1 MMAHKIWA
9 NPLRIRAKQ
18 LHLIKIHTL
27 SNLPKKNMNLMPSK
41 TLFERFFH
49 SQTTGSIV
57 LLLATITAVIWA
69 NSPWS
74 NLYYSL
80 SHLDI
85 GTYFNGKQ
93 YHLTLD
99 HWVKDGLMAIFFFV
113 VGLEIKRE
121 ILIGELSSL
130 KKAALPVMAALG
142 GAVIPAL
149 IYFSFNPGG
158 PAANGWGVPMATD
171 IAFALGL
178 LALFGKRVPIGLK
191 VFLTALAIVDDL
203 MAVLV
208 IALFYTDQ
216 INIIAL
222 GSAFFLLAL
231 LALIVRNHVR
241 RPTLIFFLIVGVWF
255 CVFLSGIHATIA
267 GILLAMIIPVKAT
280 IEPRE
285 FFSTLRQHKAW
296 LKETKISRQ
305 SMVTDKSQRQAIQ
318 QIYYAAERMIPTG
331 IQLEEHLHPVQA
343 FLILPLFALLAAG
356 VTVDSATL
364 ASFPG
369 TVSLGIIAGLLV
381 GKQIGILGF
390 SFLVVKSGVTELPK
404 GVSWG
409 QLWGVSLLGGIG
421 FTMSIFISELAFDD
435 PAIIADA
442 KIAIFIASI
451 LAGIG
456 GFMILAKTLPKKLQ

>member
-1 MMAHKIWA
+1 MKSKP
-9 NPLRIRAKQ
+9 N
-18 LHLIKIHTL
+18 
-27 SNLPKKNMNLMPSK
+27 K

-49 SQTTGSIV
+49 SQTAGSVV
-57 LLLATITAVIWA
+57 LLLATITAVVWA

-74 NLYYSL
+74 DLYHTL

-85 GTYFNGKQ
+85 GTYFHGKQ

-121 ILIGELSSL
+121 ILIGELSSV
-130 KKAALPVMAALG
+130 KKAMLPVMAALG

-149 IYFSFNPGG
+149 IYFSFNPSG

-216 INIIAL
+216 INITAL
-222 GSAFFLLAL
+222 IMATFLLAL
-231 LALIVRNHVR
+231 LALIVRNNIH
-241 RPTLIFFLIVGVWF
+241 RPVCTFLLIFGVWL

-267 GILLAMIIPVKAT
+267 GVLLAMVVPVKAT
-280 IEPRE
+280 IEPKE
-285 FFSTLRQHKAW
+285 FFNTLKRHKAW

-305 SMVTDKSQRQAIQ
+305 SMVTDKQQRQAIQ
-318 QIYYAAERMIPTG
+318 QIYLAAERMIPAG
-331 IQLEEHLHPVQA
+331 IRLEEHLHPIQA
-343 FLILPLFALLAAG
+343 FLILPLFALFAAG
-356 VTVDSATL
+356 VTVDSNTL
-364 ASFPG
+364 AAFPS
-369 TVSLGIIAGLLV
+369 TVSLGIIAGLLI
-381 GKQIGILGF
+381 GKQVGIVGF
-390 SFLVVKSGVTELPK
+390 SFLVIKSGLTELPA

-409 QLWGVSLLGGIG
+409 QIWGVSLLGGIG
-421 FTMSIFISELAFDD
+421 FTMSIFISELAFTD
-435 PAIIADA
+435 AAMIADA

-451 LAGIG
+451 LAGICG
-456 GFMILAKTLPKKLQ
+456 YLVLQKSLPKK

>member
-1 MMAHKIWA
+1 MKSKP
-9 NPLRIRAKQ
+9 N
-18 LHLIKIHTL
+18 
-27 SNLPKKNMNLMPSK
+27 K

-49 SQTTGSIV
+49 SQTAGSVV
-57 LLLATITAVIWA
+57 LLLATITAVVWA

-74 NLYYSL
+74 DLYHTL

-85 GTYFNGKQ
+85 GTYFHGKQ

-121 ILIGELSSL
+121 ILIGELSSV
-130 KKAALPVMAALG
+130 KKAMLPVMAAFG

-149 IYFSFNPGG
+149 IYFIFNPSG
-158 PAANGWGVPMATD
+158 PAASGWGVPMATD

-178 LALFGKRVPIGLK
+178 LALFGKRVPISLK

-216 INIIAL
+216 ISITALIA
-222 GSAFFLLAL
+222 ATFLLAF
-231 LALIVRNHVR
+231 LALIVRNNIH
-241 RPTLIFFLIVGVWF
+241 RPVCTFLLISGVWL

-267 GILLAMIIPVKAT
+267 GVLLAMVVPVKAT
-280 IEPRE
+280 IEPKE
-285 FFSTLRQHKAW
+285 FFNTLKRHKAW

-305 SMVTDKSQRQAIQ
+305 SMVADKQQRQAIQ
-318 QIYYAAERMIPTG
+318 QIYLAAERMIPAG
-331 IQLEEHLHPVQA
+331 IRLEEHLHPIQA
-343 FLILPLFALLAAG
+343 FLILPLFALFAAG
-356 VTVDSATL
+356 VTVDSNTL
-364 ASFPG
+364 AAFPS
-369 TVSLGIIAGLLV
+369 TVSLGIIAGLLI
-381 GKQIGILGF
+381 GKQVGIVGF
-390 SFLVVKSGVTELPK
+390 SFLVIKSGLTELPA

-409 QLWGVSLLGGIG
+409 QIWGVSLLGGIG
-421 FTMSIFISELAFDD
+421 FTMSIFISELAYTD
-435 PAIIADA
+435 AAMIADA

-451 LAGIG
+451 LAGICG
-456 GFMILAKTLPKKLQ
+456 YLVLQKSLPKK

>member
-1 MMAHKIWA
+1 M
-9 NPLRIRAKQ
+9 NP
-18 LHLIKIHTL
+18 TP
-27 SNLPKKNMNLMPSK
+27 NK

-49 SQTTGSIV
+49 SQTTGSLV
-57 LLLATITAVIWA
+57 LLLATITAVVWA

-74 NLYYSL
+74 NLYHTL

-85 GTYFNGKQ
+85 GTHFNGKQ
-93 YHLTLD
+93 YHLSLD

-121 ILIGELSSL
+121 ILIGELSSV
-130 KKAALPVMAALG
+130 KKAMLPVMAALG

-149 IYFSFNPGG
+149 IYFAFNPSG
-158 PAANGWGVPMATD
+158 PAASGWGVPMATD

-216 INIIAL
+216 IGIVAL
-222 GSAFFLLAL
+222 VAAVFLLAL
-231 LALIVRNHVR
+231 LALIVRNNIH
-241 RPTLIFFLIVGVWF
+241 RPVCTFILIVGVWL

-267 GILLAMIIPVKAT
+267 GVLLAMIVPVKAT
-280 IEPRE
+280 IEPKE
-285 FFSTLRQHKAW
+285 FFNTLKQHKAW
-296 LKETKISRQ
+296 LKESKISRR
-305 SMVTDKSQRQAIQ
+305 SMVADKQQRLAIL
-318 QIYYAAERMIPTG
+318 QIYRAAEKMIPLG
-331 IQLEEHLHPVQA
+331 IHLEDHLHPIQA
-343 FLILPLFALLAAG
+343 FLILPLFALFAAG
-356 VTVDSATL
+356 VTVDGNTL
-364 ASFPG
+364 AAFPG
-369 TVSLGIIAGLLV
+369 TVSLGIIAGLLI
-381 GKQIGILGF
+381 GKQVGIIGF
-390 SFLVVKSGVTELPK
+390 SLLVIKSGLTELPT
-404 GVSWG
+404 GVNWG

-421 FTMSIFISELAFDD
+421 FTMSIFISELAFTDE
-435 PAIIADA
+435 AMIADA

-456 GFMILAKTLPKKLQ
+456 GFLVLQRTLPKKKR

>member
-1 MMAHKIWA
+1 MK
-9 NPLRIRAKQ
+9 
-18 LHLIKIHTL
+18 
-27 SNLPKKNMNLMPSK
+27 PKPNK

-49 SQTTGSIV
+49 SQTAGSIV
-57 LLLATITAVIWA
+57 LLLATITAVVWA

-74 NLYYSL
+74 DLYHTL

-85 GTYFNGKQ
+85 GTYFHGKQ

-121 ILIGELSSL
+121 ILIGELSSV
-130 KKAALPVMAALG
+130 KKAMLPVMAALG

-149 IYFSFNPGG
+149 IYFSFNPSG
-158 PAANGWGVPMATD
+158 PEAIGWGVPMATD

-208 IALFYTDQ
+208 IAVFYTDQ
-216 INIIAL
+216 INISAL
-222 GSAFFLLAL
+222 IMATFLLAL
-231 LALIVRNHVR
+231 LALIVRNNIH
-241 RPTLIFFLIVGVWF
+241 RPVCTFLLIFSVWL

-267 GILLAMIIPVKAT
+267 GVLLAMVVPVKAT
-280 IEPRE
+280 IEPKE
-285 FFSTLRQHKAW
+285 FFNTLKRHKAW

-305 SMVTDKSQRQAIQ
+305 SMVADKQQRQAIQ
-318 QIYYAAERMIPTG
+318 QIYLAAERMIPAG
-331 IQLEEHLHPVQA
+331 IRLEEHLHPIQA
-343 FLILPLFALLAAG
+343 FLILPLFALFAAG
-356 VTVDSATL
+356 VTVDSNTL
-364 ASFPG
+364 ATFPS
-369 TVSLGIIAGLLV
+369 TVSLGIIAGLLI
-381 GKQIGILGF
+381 GKQVGIVGF
-390 SFLVVKSGVTELPK
+390 SFLVIKSGLTELPA

-409 QLWGVSLLGGIG
+409 QIWGVSLLGGIG
-421 FTMSIFISELAFDD
+421 FTMSIFISELAFTD
-435 PAIIADA
+435 AAMIADA

-451 LAGIG
+451 LAGICG
-456 GFMILAKTLPKKLQ
+456 YLILQKSLPNK

>member
-1 MMAHKIWA
+1 MKIKS
-9 NPLRIRAKQ
+9 R
-18 LHLIKIHTL
+18 
-27 SNLPKKNMNLMPSK
+27 K
-41 TLFERFFH
+41 TFFEQFFH

-57 LLLATITAVIWA
+57 LLLATVTAVIWA
-69 NSPWS
+69 NSPWKD
-74 NLYYSL
+74 LYYTL

-85 GTYFNGKQ
+85 GTYFNGRE

-130 KKAALPVMAALG
+130 KKAILPVMAAFG

-158 PAANGWGVPMATD
+158 PAASGWGIPMATD

-216 INIIAL
+216 INIVPLIT
-222 GSAFFLLAL
+222 SAFLLAL
-231 LALIVRNHVR
+231 LGLIVRNR
-241 RPTLIFFLIVGVWF
+241 IQRPICIFLLIFGVWL
-255 CVFLSGIHATIA
+255 CIFLSGIHATIA
-267 GILLAMIIPVKAT
+267 GVLLAMIVPVKAT
-280 IEPRE
+280 IEPKE
-285 FFSTLRQHKAW
+285 FFNTLKKHKAW

-305 SMVTDKSQRQAIQ
+305 SMVTDKAQRHAIM
-318 QIYYAAERMIPTG
+318 QIYRATERMIPVG
-331 IQLEEHLHPVQA
+331 IHLEDTLHPIQA
-343 FLILPLFALLAAG
+343 FLILPLFALFAAG

-364 ASFPG
+364 SAFPG
-369 TVSLGIIAGLLV
+369 TVSLGIIGGLLL
-381 GKQIGILGF
+381 GKPLGILGF
-390 SFLVVKSGVTELPK
+390 SFLIIKSKVTDLPT

-409 QLWGVSLLGGIG
+409 QLFGVSLLGGIG
-421 FTMSIFISELAFDD
+421 FTMSLFISELAFVD
-435 PAIIADA
+435 AALIADA

-456 GFMILAKTLPKKLQ
+456 GYLVLRLTLPPKKG

>member
-1 MMAHKIWA
+1 MKSKP
-9 NPLRIRAKQ
+9 N
-18 LHLIKIHTL
+18 
-27 SNLPKKNMNLMPSK
+27 K

-49 SQTTGSIV
+49 SQTAGSVV
-57 LLLATITAVIWA
+57 LLLATITAVVWA

-74 NLYYSL
+74 DLYHTL

-85 GTYFNGKQ
+85 GTYFHGKQ

-121 ILIGELSSL
+121 ILVGELSSV
-130 KKAALPVMAALG
+130 KKAMLPVMAALG

-149 IYFSFNPGG
+149 IYFSFNPSG
-158 PAANGWGVPMATD
+158 PAASGWGVPMATD

-216 INIIAL
+216 INISAL
-222 GSAFFLLAL
+222 IMATFLLAL
-231 LALIVRNHVR
+231 LALIVRNNIH
-241 RPTLIFFLIVGVWF
+241 RPVCTFLLISGVWL

-267 GILLAMIIPVKAT
+267 GVLLAMVVPVKAT
-280 IEPRE
+280 IEPKE
-285 FFSTLRQHKAW
+285 FFNTLKRHKAW
-296 LKETKISRQ
+296 LNETKISRQ
-305 SMVTDKSQRQAIQ
+305 SMVTDKQQRQAIQ
-318 QIYYAAERMIPTG
+318 QIYLAAERMIPAG
-331 IQLEEHLHPVQA
+331 IRLEEHLHPIQA
-343 FLILPLFALLAAG
+343 FLILPLFALFAAG
-356 VTVDSATL
+356 VTVDSNTL
-364 ASFPG
+364 AAFPS
-369 TVSLGIIAGLLV
+369 TVSLGIIAGLLI
-381 GKQIGILGF
+381 GKQVGIVGF
-390 SFLVVKSGVTELPK
+390 SFLVIKSGLTELPA

-409 QLWGVSLLGGIG
+409 QIWGVSLLGGIG
-421 FTMSIFISELAFDD
+421 FTMSIFISELAYTD
-435 PAIIADA
+435 AAMIADA

-451 LAGIG
+451 LAGICG
-456 GFMILAKTLPKKLQ
+456 YLVLQKSLPKK

>member
-1 MMAHKIWA
+1 MKSKP
-9 NPLRIRAKQ
+9 N
-18 LHLIKIHTL
+18 
-27 SNLPKKNMNLMPSK
+27 K

-49 SQTTGSIV
+49 SQTAGSVV
-57 LLLATITAVIWA
+57 LLLATITAVVWA

-74 NLYYSL
+74 DLYHTL

-85 GTYFNGKQ
+85 GTYFHGKQ

-121 ILIGELSSL
+121 ILIGELSSV
-130 KKAALPVMAALG
+130 KKAMLPVMAALG

-149 IYFSFNPGG
+149 IYFSFNPSG
-158 PAANGWGVPMATD
+158 PAAIGWGVPMATD

-208 IALFYTDQ
+208 IAVFYTDQ
-216 INIIAL
+216 INITAL
-222 GSAFFLLAL
+222 IMATFLLAL
-231 LALIVRNHVR
+231 LALIVRNNIH
-241 RPTLIFFLIVGVWF
+241 RPVCTFLLIFGVWL

-267 GILLAMIIPVKAT
+267 GVLLAMVVPVKAT
-280 IEPRE
+280 IEPKE
-285 FFSTLRQHKAW
+285 FFNTLKRHKAW

-305 SMVTDKSQRQAIQ
+305 SMVTDKQQRQAIQ
-318 QIYYAAERMIPTG
+318 QIYLAAERMIPAG
-331 IQLEEHLHPVQA
+331 IRLEEHLHPIQA
-343 FLILPLFALLAAG
+343 FLILPLFALFAAG
-356 VTVDSATL
+356 VTVDSNTL
-364 ASFPG
+364 AAFPS
-369 TVSLGIIAGLLV
+369 TVSLGIIAGLLI
-381 GKQIGILGF
+381 GKQVGIVGF
-390 SFLVVKSGVTELPK
+390 SFLVIKSGLTELPA

-409 QLWGVSLLGGIG
+409 QIWGVSLLGGIG
-421 FTMSIFISELAFDD
+421 FTMSIFISELAFTD
-435 PAIIADA
+435 AAMIADA

-451 LAGIG
+451 LAGICG
-456 GFMILAKTLPKKLQ
+456 YLVLQKSLPKK

>member
-1 MMAHKIWA
+1 M
-9 NPLRIRAKQ
+9 
-18 LHLIKIHTL
+18 
-27 SNLPKKNMNLMPSK
+27 PKPNK

-49 SQTTGSIV
+49 SQTTSSIV
-57 LLLATITAVIWA
+57 LLLATITAVVWA

-74 NLYYSL
+74 NLYYTL

-85 GTYFNGKQ
+85 GTHFNGRQ
-93 YHLTLD
+93 YHLSLD

-121 ILIGELSSL
+121 ILIGELSSV
-130 KKAALPVMAALG
+130 KKAALPVMAAFG

-149 IYFSFNPGG
+149 IYFLFNPAG

-216 INIIAL
+216 ISLVAL
-222 GSAFFLLAL
+222 LLAVFLLVL
-231 LALIVRNHVR
+231 LAVIVRNNIH
-241 RPTLIFFLIVGVWF
+241 RPVCTFLLISGVWL

-267 GILLAMIIPVKAT
+267 GVLLAMIVPVKAT
-280 IEPRE
+280 IEPKE
-285 FFSTLRQHKAW
+285 FFNTLKQHKAW
-296 LKETKISRQ
+296 LKESKISRH
-305 SMVTDKSQRQAIQ
+305 SMVTDKQQRQAIQ
-318 QIYYAAERMIPTG
+318 QIYLAAEKMIPAG
-331 IQLEEHLHPVQA
+331 IRLEEHLHPIQA
-343 FLILPLFALLAAG
+343 FLILPLFALFAAG
-356 VTVDSATL
+356 VTVDSNTL
-364 ASFPG
+364 AAFPG
-369 TVSLGIIAGLLV
+369 SVSLGIIGGLV
-381 GKQIGILGF
+381 IGKQLGIIGF
-390 SFLVVKSGVTELPK
+390 SFLVIKTGLTELPA

-421 FTMSIFISELAFDD
+421 FTMSIFISELAFAD
-435 PAIIADA
+435 AALIADA
-442 KIAIFIASI
+442 KIAVFIASI

-456 GFMILAKTLPKKLQ
+456 GYLVLLKTLPKKKGQAVR